1 MSDEKP
7 QVKITPEEF
16 RYMTLLNE
24 LTGAVVRDCIIEEDN
39 NRVIFLVNP
48 EDVGKAIGPKGF
60 FVQRLRKILNKNIE
74 IVGYSNNLEEQ
85 VRYALSPAR
94 IKEIKL
100 STRPDGSK
108 ILYVAVDPSDKG
120 IAIGK
125 NGRNVQRA
133 KLILKRHFNIDSVII
148 A

>member
-108 ILYVAVDPSDKG
+108 ILYVAVDPADKG

-125 NGRNVQRA
+125 NGKNVQRA

>member
-108 ILYVAVDPSDKG
+108 VLYVAVDPADKG

-125 NGRNVQRA
+125 NGKNVQRA